1 MFVCD
6 IDHHVIRL
14 LAVNRWRTG
23 ITTMNWNDPDWLVK
37 VAKITPYAFII
48 LGGLVAVSGH
58 PRMSPRAEV
67 SM

>member
-1 MFVCD
+1 
-6 IDHHVIRL
+6 
-14 LAVNRWRTG
+14 
-23 ITTMNWNDPDWLVK
+23 MNWNDPDWLVK